1 MISWRE
7 KRIIMTNYILKN
19 KMWSDQKMN
28 RLVKQIKDNA
38 SSDRD
43 AATELFNECKAALQ
57 DLGTRVDADEE
68 GNANV
73 DAFTKLISASTQAL
87 NQMGVANEKLLK
99 LAQTM
104 QKYQLKEMDLE
115 SKGGGAQ
122 SELKGSLFSNL
133 SSMLKDS

>member
-1 MISWRE
+1 
-7 KRIIMTNYILKN
+7 
-19 KMWSDQKMN
+19 MWSDQKMN

-38 SSDRD
+38 CSDRD
-43 AATELFNECKAALQ
+43 SASELFNECKAALR
-57 DLGTRVDADEE
+57 DLGTRVDSDEE

-115 SKGGGAQ
+115 GKTGSAGQ
-122 SELKGSLFSNL
+122 ELKGSFFSNL
-133 SSMLKDS
+133 NSLLNKDD

>member
-1 MISWRE
+1 MP
-7 KRIIMTNYILKN
+7 NYILKN

-38 SSDRD
+38 SADRD
-43 AATELFNECKAALQ
+43 AATELFNECKAALR
-57 DLGTRVDADEE
+57 DLGTRVDSDEE
-68 GNANV
+68 GNSNV

-87 NQMGVANEKLLK
+87 NQMGVSNEKLLK

-115 SKGGGAQ
+115 GKTGSASQ
-122 SELKGSLFSNL
+122 ELKGSFFSNL
-133 SSMLKDS
+133 NSLLNKDD